1 MPSPYKITFSA
12 DIWTT
17 STDMKL
23 QIWEQLSVL
32 FNPSFEIQTTDN
44 YVDWTSL
51 SVLDLASQTWSSRTI
66 PQGVTED
73 IDILNMTFTAPI
85 WITPPAKVKKLG
97 IITKIISN
105 VYTAGQGSINS
116 IYGLEDAVDV
126 FGDISPDAT
135 ITVTPGNYNLL
146 VLNGVARLVK
156 GSNIDDVKNTV
167 SWYTILDQYPG
178 KFVAGLAQLR
188 FAQSDD
194 SEIIA
199 RISIDPND
207 DGAML
212 LNVDADTI
220 PSNTI
225 FFGRGTVD
233 AIIDPEKFN
242 PKNVAAGTR
251 YLILEDINI
260 DVPLDLDYQGPAAWR
275 NSDESI
281 VRAHANDII
290 EWNGLSWEHIFDSTA
305 INEVVYITNAYTG
318 TQYKWVDG
326 AWSKTYE
333 GVYDQL
339 LWRLVL

>member
-1 MPSPYKITFSA
+1 
-12 DIWTT
+12 
-17 STDMKL
+17 
-23 QIWEQLSVL
+23 
-32 FNPSFEIQTTDN
+32 
-44 YVDWTSL
+44 
-51 SVLDLASQTWSSRTI
+51 
-66 PQGVTED
+66 
-73 IDILNMTFTAPI
+73 MTFTAPI

-105 VYTAGQGSINS
+105 IYTAGQGSINS

-188 FAQSDD
+188 FAQSGD

-199 RISIDPND
+199 RVSIDPND

-212 LNVDADTI
+212 LNIDVDTI

-225 FFGRGTVD
+225 LFGRGTVD

-242 PKNVAAGTR
+242 PKGVAAGTR

-260 DVPLDLDYQGPAAWR
+260 NVPLDLDYQGPAAWI
-275 NSDESI
+275 NADESI
-281 VRAHANDII
+281 VQAYANDII